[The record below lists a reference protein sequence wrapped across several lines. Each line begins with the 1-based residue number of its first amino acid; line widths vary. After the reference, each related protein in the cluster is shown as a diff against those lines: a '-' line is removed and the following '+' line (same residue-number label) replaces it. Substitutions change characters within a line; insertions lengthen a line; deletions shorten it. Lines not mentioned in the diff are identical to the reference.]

1 MKQIFDHRIYLS
13 FDNGKTW
20 EDTNIL
26 KNWEYRYPEFAKEDS
41 CTIRTYDDA
50 RTFVLNSCIPNA
62 TIRRTM
68 FGNECIDLT
77 TVPRMYGVRLTRL
90 VDKTPSDGLCGKT
103 DEDNLGMTYRQLDD
117 FLEKGTSGDEA
128 LDACIH
134 RMHLA
139 NVHKLLPM
147 PQYYLKR

>member
-26 KNWEYRYPEFAKEDS
+26 KNWEYRYPECAKEDS

-77 TVPRMYGVRLTRL
+77 TVPRMYGVRLTRRRFRPFQIKTVFEPVPNPVTLRFSTL
-90 VDKTPSDGLCGKT
+90 VSLLSLGDLIDYMRSLGVTLT
-103 DEDNLGMTYRQLDD
+103 ITQNNTQEDESY
-117 FLEKGTSGDEA
+117 GT
-128 LDACIH
+128 
-134 RMHLA
+134 
-139 NVHKLLPM
+139 
-147 PQYYLKR
+147 